1 MAERPS
7 ARRRILATALEL
19 FLERGYGAVSVRE
32 LIDTLGISK
41 GGFYHHYPSKEALF
55 FAVVEEALARWANTV
70 SSITADSALSVERR
84 LGRLFASPLERTGS
98 YYGLLQEGF
107 RELEYVRTRTNG
119 FVRELLRQCEE
130 LLVEGQRLGEV
141 RDFLDCEAWSFQIAA
156 TIEGAA
162 LLASLGNVDGLEE
175 HLKRCFEN
183 TWRGVKALS
192 L

>member
-1 MAERPS
+1 MTERS
-7 ARRRILATALEL
+7 SIRKRILATALEL
-19 FLERGYGAVSVRE
+19 FLEKGYGAVSVRE
-32 LIDTLGISK
+32 MIETLGISK

-55 FAVVEEALARWANTV
+55 LAVVEEALARWSNAVSGITANT
-70 SSITADSALSVERR
+70 ALSVESR
-84 LGRLFASPLERTGS
+84 LRQLFASPLERSGS

-107 RELEYVRTRTNG
+107 REHDYVRTRTNG

-130 LLVEGQRLGEV
+130 LLLEGQRLGEV

-162 LLASLGNVDGLEE
+162 LLASLGGVSGLKG
-175 HLKRCFEN
+175 HLKGCFEN
-183 TWRGVKALS
+183 TWRGVKALA